1 MAKVNIKGVITSN
14 DYQEVYDWM
23 GYEATSPK
31 VVERALADAN
41 GAPID
46 VEINSGGGDVFSGSE
61 IYTKLKDYNGDV
73 TVKIVGLAASAAS
86 VIAMAG
92 KTIKM
97 SPTAQMMI
105 HNVSSRGSGD
115 YRDMAH
121 AAEVLENANQTIA
134 NAYQIKTGIAQEEL
148 LAMMDKETWLTAQQA
163 KEQGFVDE
171 IMFENTVQFAASMN
185 NGMLPN
191 ELLNKIKNMLLDNPA
206 QDDEADILLR
216 QKAELNERE
225 LYMTGVL
232 LND

>member
-1 MAKVNIKGVITSN
+1 MAKVNIKGVIISN

-31 VVERALADAN
+31 VVERALQDAN
-41 GAPID
+41 GAPVD

-61 IYTKLKDYNGDV
+61 IYTKLKDYSGDV

-92 KTIKM
+92 KMVQM

-105 HNVSSRGSGD
+105 HNVSSHGSGD

-163 KEQGFVDE
+163 KEKGFIDE
-171 IMFENTVQFAASMN
+171 IMFENTVQFAASAN

-191 ELLNKIKNMLLDNPA
+191 DLLNKIKNMLAENPA
-206 QDDEADILLR
+206 QNDEADILIR
-216 QKAELNERE
+216 QKAEMNEKE
-225 LYMTGVL
+225 LHIMEVL
-232 LND
+232 QNG

>member
-31 VVERALADAN
+31 VVEKALTDAN
-41 GAPID
+41 GAAVD

-61 IYTKLKDYNGDV
+61 IYTKLKEYKGDV

-86 VIAMAG
+86 VIAMSG
-92 KTIKM
+92 NTIQM
-97 SPTAQMMI
+97 SPAAQMMI

-134 NAYQIKTGIAQEEL
+134 NAYQIKTGISQEEL
-148 LAMMDKETWLTAQQA
+148 LSMMDKETWMTAQQA
-163 KEQGFVDE
+163 KEKGFIDE
-171 IMFENTVQFAASMN
+171 IMFENTMQFAASMN

-191 ELLNKIKNMLLDNPA
+191 ELLNKLKNMLSDNPA
-206 QDDEADILLR
+206 QNDEADILMR
-216 QKAELNERE
+216 QKAEMNEKE
-225 LYMTGVL
+225 LHIMEVL
-232 LND
+232 QNG

>member
-14 DYQEVYDWM
+14 DYQEVYDWL

-31 VVERALADAN
+31 VVERALVDAN
-41 GAPID
+41 GAPVD

-61 IYTKLKDYNGDV
+61 IYTQLKAYSGDV

-92 KTIKM
+92 KVVQM

-105 HNVSSRGSGD
+105 HNVSASGSGD
-115 YRDMAH
+115 YRDMQH
-121 AAEVLENANQTIA
+121 TAEVLENANQTIA

-163 KEQGFVDE
+163 KEKGFIDE
-171 IMFENTVQFAASMN
+171 IMFENTVQFAASTN

-206 QDDEADILLR
+206 QNDEADILMR
-216 QKAELNERE
+216 QKAELNEKE
-225 LYMTGVL
+225 LHIMEVL
-232 LND
+232 QNG